1 MIRNYITQ
9 AITMMRQHKLF
20 SGIYIGGTAISLAL
34 AMALF
39 IAFNVQLAP
48 AYPEYCRDRLIYFP
62 TVECDDFTGGPY
74 EHLRTGGELPDE
86 FIPYAEDI
94 EGIKHLSV
102 TRRMSINQTH
112 VDGQWLEDASF
123 YCSCVDEKFW
133 EIFDFNFI
141 HGTPFGKDELH
152 DAKIIITAS
161 TANTLFARTDVVGKR
176 VTFNLDGKGNSTE
189 MKEFTITGVV
199 EDAHECMT
207 YTTKEVFFT
216 LYTNNN
222 KHNHIDTP
230 FEFIG
235 QNQIIIEAED
245 MGSIERVKKE
255 LDERYARYCNEV
267 LNRHNYKDF
276 KYTARIY
283 SHWQNVFNCEPGDTV
298 WDVFKNYF
306 YVFLAL
312 LFIPALNLSGMISSR
327 MKSRLSEIGVRKAY
341 GATSARILWQVLW
354 ENLFLTFLGALIG
367 LVLSYLLSDL
377 FIKEIIAMYQ
387 GWIDECEYSAALLY
401 SPRVFVTTLL
411 LCFVLNIVSALLPAV
426 IALRKNIVH
435 SLYNKR

>member
-20 SGIYIGGTAISLAL
+20 TAIYIAGTAISLAL

-48 AYPEYCRDRLIYFP
+48 AYPEYSRERLIYF
-62 TVECDDFTGGPY
+62 EYIICHDLIGGGY
-74 EHLRTGGELPDE
+74 SHLSTAGELPDE
-86 FIPYAEDI
+86 FIPFIEDI
-94 EGIKHLSV
+94 DGIKQFSLRRRFYPENTLIDGEWVDMHLNS
-102 TRRMSINQTH
+102 T
-112 VDGQWLEDASF
+112 
-123 YCSCVDEKFW
+123 CVDDKFW
-133 EIFDFNFI
+133 KIFNFKFI
-141 HGTPFGKDELH
+141 HGAPFTKEELH
-152 DAKIIITAS
+152 DAKIVITAS
-161 TANTLFARTDVVGKR
+161 TAKALFARTDVVGR
-176 VTFNLDGKGNSTE
+176 RISFNKTADSEGVE
-189 MKEFTITGVV
+189 ATIVGVV
-199 EDAHECMT
+199 EDVPDCMT
-207 YTTKEVFFT
+207 YTTHNIYFT
-216 LYTNNN
+216 LHTNNIKPN
-222 KHNHIDTP
+222 DDVQ
-230 FEFIG
+230 FELMG
-235 QNQIIIEAED
+235 ENQLFIEAED
-245 MGSIERVKKE
+245 IASVETIKKE
-255 LDERYARYCNEV
+255 FKERYARYSKEV
-267 LNRHNYKDF
+267 MQRHNCTEYKYDID
-276 KYTARIY
+276 IY
-283 SHWQNVFNCEPGDTV
+283 SHWQFVFNCEPDDTA
-298 WDVFKNYF
+298 WNVFKNYF

-327 MKSRLSEIGVRKAY
+327 MKSRLAEIGVRKAY